1 MAKRTLGTA
10 WTRLITRRLT
20 SLTRNALRAGTRA
33 ATRAAA
39 KAVRQAAKA
48 AKPTAKPAKVTK
60 PAALR
65 KPIGLLAPV
74 RLPASAKPGSVRKA
88 SSTVKT
94 AKPPKP
100 TKPAAGVVV
109 DAGTGSWTTGV
120 ALGAAGARRYAVFKP
135 AGLQRGERL
144 PLLVLL
150 HGCTQDAAAFA
161 RSTGMNRLA
170 TRERCLVLYP
180 EQDRLAQPQACWNW
194 FATRHGRA
202 QAEAAL
208 LLQAIDQ
215 VCTSQPVD
223 RNRVAVAGLSA
234 GASMAAL
241 MVTLQPAR
249 FCALLMHSGIAPGTA
264 DSTLSA
270 LRAMRGGRP
279 TAALAATP
287 AAMASNWPP
296 LLVIHGTADTVVDPR
311 NGAAAA
317 QAWADAAG
325 AVAGPAR
332 TVQRGQRRA
341 MTVTDFICSRRR
353 DNSSHD
359 NSSHDNNGNNG
370 STHRPRRTVAT
381 LVLVAGLGH
390 AWSGGAAGQ
399 PFSDATGPDASRLL
413 WAFAVRQFRQ
423 FQQIRDKLHTP
434 AATPSR
440 GTLPRPAKPRL

>member
-20 SLTRNALRAGTRA
+20 SLTRDALRAGTRA

-48 AKPTAKPAKVTK
+48 AKPTAKAAKVAKPRK
-60 PAALR
+60 PAAPR
-65 KPIGLLAPV
+65 KPTGLLAPS
-74 RLPASAKPGSVRKA
+74 RPPALAKPGKARKA
-88 SSTVKT
+88 KT
-94 AKPPKP
+94 
-100 TKPAAGVVV
+100 TKPNSPAASADVGS
-109 DAGTGSWTTGV
+109 GSWTTGV

-144 PLLVLL
+144 PLLVML

-202 QAEAAL
+202 QAEATL

-223 RNRVAVAGLSA
+223 RSRVAVAGLSA

-241 MVTLQPAR
+241 MVTLQPER

-270 LRAMRGGRP
+270 LRAMRGRRP
-279 TAALAATP
+279 TAALATTP
-287 AAMASNWPP
+287 TAMAGSWPP
-296 LLVIHGTADTVVDPR
+296 LLVVQGTADTVVDPR
-311 NGAAAA
+311 NGAAAV

-341 MTVTDFICSRRR
+341 MTVTDYRCGSR
-353 DNSSHD
+353 NSS
-359 NSSHDNNGNNG
+359 SSGQP
-370 STHRPRRTVAT
+370 SRTVAT
-381 LVLVAGLGH
+381 LVLVAGMGH

-399 PFSDATGPDASRLL
+399 PFSDPTGPDASRLL
-413 WAFAVRQFRQ
+413 WAFAAKQF
-423 FQQIRDKLHTP
+423 RDKLHAPT
-434 AATPSR
+434 ATPYR
-440 GTLPRPAKPRL
+440 GTLPRPAKPGL

>member
-1 MAKRTLGTA
+1 MAKRPLGTA

-20 SLTRNALRAGTRA
+20 SLTRDALRAGTRV

-48 AKPTAKPAKVTK
+48 AKPAKVAKPRK
-60 PAALR
+60 PAAPR
-65 KPIGLLAPV
+65 KPTGLLGPS
-74 RLPASAKPGSVRKA
+74 RPPALAKPGKARKA
-88 SSTVKT
+88 KT
-94 AKPPKP
+94 
-100 TKPAAGVVV
+100 TKSNSPAAGADV
-109 DAGTGSWTTGV
+109 GSGSWTTGV
-120 ALGAAGARRYAVFKP
+120 AVGAAGARRYAVFKP

-144 PLLVLL
+144 PLLVML

-208 LLQAIDQ
+208 LLQAIDR
-215 VCTSQPVD
+215 VCASQPVD
-223 RNRVAVAGLSA
+223 RSRVAVAGLSA

-241 MVTLQPAR
+241 MVTLQPER

-270 LRAMRGGRP
+270 LRAMRGRRP
-279 TAALAATP
+279 TAALATTP
-287 AAMASNWPP
+287 AAMASSWPP
-296 LLVIHGTADTVVDPR
+296 LLVVHGTADNVVDPR

-341 MTVTDFICSRRR
+341 MTVTDFICHSR
-353 DNSSHD
+353 DNSNHD
-359 NSSHDNNGNNG
+359 SNHNIGN
-370 STHRPRRTVAT
+370 THQPRRTVAT

-399 PFSDATGPDASRLL
+399 P
-413 WAFAVRQFRQ
+413 
-423 FQQIRDKLHTP
+423 
-434 AATPSR
+434 
-440 GTLPRPAKPRL
+440 